1 MLEHRRDSVLTDEGP
16 RDRFTFLN
24 FVLGIR
30 RMTATNCQRR
40 KYEEGSVRNMGIEL
54 DWLKK
59 KVNDMSV
66 ETD

>member
-1 MLEHRRDSVLTDEGP
+1 MKGHITLLHFCISFAEKEMR
-16 RDRFTFLN
+16 
-24 FVLGIR
+24 
-30 RMTATNCQRR
+30 ATNFQRR

-59 KVNDMSV
+59 KVNDMSL